1 MEQNHEFDSSEIIR
15 RVQKVMHD
23 REMNQAEFASSI
35 GLQQNTYN
43 QQLKKKRASLGTVYG
58 TLMRFPDISP
68 DWLLFGRGDMKR
80 AAGTSISIQ
89 RQGNVNN
96 VGGAVTQSM
105 DGGRAQPTAP
115 PCHDCNLVNRLT
127 ELLQL
132 ALSRGPAAPRPSI

>member
-1 MEQNHEFDSSEIIR
+1 MDG
-15 RVQKVMHD
+15 K
-23 REMNQAEFASSI
+23 EMSQTTFSNSI
-35 GLQQNTYN
+35 GIQQSSLS
-43 QQLKKKRASLGTVYG
+43 QQLTGKVSVPLVTVYR
-58 TLMRFPDISP
+58 TLANFPDISP